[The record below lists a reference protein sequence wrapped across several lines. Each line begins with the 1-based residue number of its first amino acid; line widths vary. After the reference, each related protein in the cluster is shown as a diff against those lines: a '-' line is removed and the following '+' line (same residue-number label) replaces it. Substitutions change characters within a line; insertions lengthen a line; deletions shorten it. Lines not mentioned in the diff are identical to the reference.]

1 MIIRICSWDRRSLR
15 VDNDDEP
22 CNERVEQ
29 DERDDWKDYV
39 EDGGEPQH
47 VDVEVPESI

>member
-1 MIIRICSWDRRSLR
+1 MR
-15 VDNDDEP
+15 VNNDDVEFEP
-22 CNERVEQ
+22 CDEGVEE